1 MINKII
7 GLLAASLTVGLTAFA
22 QEAPLDL
29 SVTLSGYTP
38 EVSIVD
44 GSGNPLSSFTFPQIN
59 SDSGVF
65 TAISEEITV
74 EVAHSRNA
82 RVIVYSDD
90 PFSSGVNPEN
100 ILGLKRSGTSADT
113 TETPNPDQV
122 VLKVFVT
129 EVFTNN
135 SIFGPYT
142 VPSDLSDE
150 RFLFVRD
157 LNSST
162 ETVLMNAVN
171 NAQSYVKFVFGINAT
186 NSVPDTYIRSLKIE
200 SILE

>member
-1 MINKII
+1 MINKIT
-7 GLLAASLTVGLTAFA
+7 GLLAVSLTVGLTAFA
-22 QEAPLDL
+22 ETAPLDL

-59 SDSGVF
+59 SDSGLF
-65 TAISEEITV
+65 TAISDEITV

-100 ILGLKRSGTSADT
+100 IVGLKRSGTSADT

-122 VLKVFVT
+122 ILKVFVT

-135 SIFGPYT
+135 STFGPF
-142 VPSDLSDE
+142 PIPGDLSDPQ
-150 RFLFVRD
+150 FAFVND
-157 LNSST
+157 LNSGA